1 MFDAYLSEKIKNAE
15 KNQHKQK
22 QLVVRETYRGISAT
36 MLKKNVRKQ
45 QRVVEAANDVPD
57 ILREVVKTLGA
68 RDKAIAEMQK
78 FYLSPRNS
86 LALSASERM
95 SIVNFSRAQSPYD
108 LIVTRVDD

>member
-1 MFDAYLSEKIKNAE
+1 M
-15 KNQHKQK
+15 
-22 QLVVRETYRGISAT
+22 
-36 MLKKNVRKQ
+36 
-45 QRVVEAANDVPD
+45 
-57 ILREVVKTLGA
+57 KTLGA